1 MPKIFAAALLTA
13 SAVGSLLL
21 LPAATAH
28 AQSETCGR
36 AVDAIN
42 KAIDGSPNGVLE
54 DPVAKAL
61 HFTLLSIAASGGEQ
75 AEKDVII
82 AYANALADDNVSDL
96 DPVTDQLNRVCGSKS

>member
-21 LPAATAH
+21 LPAAAAH

-42 KAIDGSPNGVLE
+42 KAIAGSPNGVLE
-54 DPVAKAL
+54 DAVAKAL
-61 HFTLLSIAASGGEQ
+61 HGTLLSIAASGGEQ

-96 DPVTDQLNRVCGSKS
+96 DPVTDQLNRVCGANS